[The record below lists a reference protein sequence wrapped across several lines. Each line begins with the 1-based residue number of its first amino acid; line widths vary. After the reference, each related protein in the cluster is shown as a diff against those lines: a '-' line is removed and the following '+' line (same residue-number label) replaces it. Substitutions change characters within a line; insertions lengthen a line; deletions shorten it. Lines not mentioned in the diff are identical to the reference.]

1 MKIYFLRHEH
11 RNKNDVLF
19 RSELN
24 AEGKS
29 ISNSLL
35 KNYLNFL
42 NIDKVYCSPFIRA
55 METVTPFIKEYKKQS
70 TIRVDYS
77 IAEFIEHP
85 LFKDNCNFKLNED
98 DYFTFPINKHY
109 VSLIK
114 PNKLHY
120 KESQEELIK
129 RVMDFTN
136 MIKKKYGDTDKTI
149 LICSH
154 LSVINTLI
162 NCFYGAKRFIHD
174 NINMGVVTT
183 YENNKL
189 LFLN

>member
-1 MKIYFLRHEH
+1 MDIYKLNNIDIIIYLYYNENLLLRHEH

-114 PNKLHY
+114 QI
-120 KESQEELIK
+120 SCI
-129 RVMDFTN
+129 
-136 MIKKKYGDTDKTI
+136 IKKHKK
-149 LICSH
+149 
-154 LSVINTLI
+154 N
-162 NCFYGAKRFIHD
+162 
-174 NINMGVVTT
+174 
-183 YENNKL
+183 
-189 LFLN
+189 